1 MRAAWPRPNRS
12 ETDDDAAEA
21 FATIQDMISG
31 IRNIRAQYGVPPG
44 KEIAATIAVG
54 KRQAAM
60 AEVLS
65 EHAPYFSRLARV
77 ADLAVGREAQRPAAS
92 AAVVVGPH
100 QVFVPLAGMIDLDVE
115 RSRLRKEIDQK
126 EQFLAGV
133 DRKLRNQQFL
143 NKAPADVVERERA
156 KAADAGAELRR
167 LRESLADIKP

>member
-1 MRAAWPRPNRS
+1 
-12 ETDDDAAEA
+12 
-21 FATIQDMISG
+21 
-31 IRNIRAQYGVPPG
+31 
-44 KEIAATIAVG
+44 
-54 KRQAAM
+54 
-60 AEVLS
+60 
-65 EHAPYFSRLARV
+65 
-77 ADLAVGREAQRPAAS
+77 
-92 AAVVVGPH
+92 
-100 QVFVPLAGMIDLDVE
+100 MIDLDVE